1 MSGRWRRRLK
11 AGLGR
16 GARAGV
22 RESVQPCSNLFQAAE
37 RAPVPASE
45 CGLDQVSADCLLIS
59 RTPTT
64 GELDSFSRL
73 PRTPSS
79 TCTPP
84 HSSRSPNNSMKT
96 VALLSG
102 GKDSVYNLL
111 HCVANGH
118 EPVAVA
124 SLGPPAGKD
133 ELDSFM
139 YQTVGHSGL
148 ATIAQALDL
157 PFFSRAI
164 KGTAVN
170 VGGEYGTREGKEKG
184 KQKENDGDETEDLY
198 ELLKEVKEAMPLVQG
213 VSVGAILSNYQRVRV
228 EHVCARLGL
237 TPLAYLWERSQPELL
252 REMVEAGMESV
263 LVKVAGAGLQVEHLG
278 KSLKDMEPTLH
289 RLNKRYELHVCGEGG
304 EYETFTLDCPLFKR
318 HVNLD
323 KYTLHVSDPSPFST
337 VAHLHL
343 DSLSLGPPKPD
354 VPVQDTF
361 DELRERVKRELTE
374 DGWLDFGEVL
384 ASPDKRGE
392 EVSIEDEVRS
402 CFEELQAI
410 LDSHNTSLLSLA
422 HLTVLLS
429 PSAETMSLFPRINA
443 VYASYFG
450 SSPPTRACVAVPG
463 RGNWRVKLEGV
474 AKIVQD
480 GAREERKALHVQSL
494 SYWAPAN
501 IGPYSQSVKTGG
513 RLYVA
518 GQIPLIPPSLTLPP
532 CPSSSTSSDAD
543 SSDISSH
550 LSLALQHL
558 HRIIRSSASPSPQTH
573 FTSSTMQARASHGV
587 CWFAPTSSSDL
598 EWRRRVAA
606 ARAVWEAS
614 EEAYLLAEDAEYD
627 GEEEERVRTA
637 PFLAVEAAALPRGA
651 EVEWVAE
658 WDVPQM
664 LQEDE
669 DNDDE
674 QDRSGGFGKD
684 ETWVRSTTVSNQ
696 SGRLVSYQCSQ
707 APPRSNLVTL
717 ILAAHKSESGA
728 HPLPSVDTSAIHS
741 LKVFYRSSRLS
752 RSEAER
758 LAFSLCGLDSASSQ
772 NPALSFIPVG
782 RIATGGAVEEQW
794 DVGVVGV
801 AARARA

>member
-22 RESVQPCSNLFQAAE
+22 RESE
-37 RAPVPASE
+37 
-45 CGLDQVSADCLLIS
+45 
-59 RTPTT
+59 
-64 GELDSFSRL
+64 
-73 PRTPSS
+73 TPSS

>member
-1 MSGRWRRRLK
+1 
-11 AGLGR
+11 
-16 GARAGV
+16 
-22 RESVQPCSNLFQAAE
+22 
-37 RAPVPASE
+37 
-45 CGLDQVSADCLLIS
+45 
-59 RTPTT
+59 
-64 GELDSFSRL
+64 
-73 PRTPSS
+73 
-79 TCTPP
+79 
-84 HSSRSPNNSMKT
+84 MKT

-148 ATIAQALDL
+148 ATLAQALDL

-170 VGGEYGTREGKEKG
+170 VGGEYGTREGKDKG

-198 ELLKEVKEAMPLVQG
+198 ELLKEVKEAMPSVQG
-213 VSVGAILSNYQRVRV
+213 VSVGAIFSNYQRVRV

-278 KSLKDMEPTLH
+278 KSLKEMEPTLH

-318 HVNLD
+318 RVNLD

-354 VPVQDTF
+354 VPAQETF
-361 DELRERVKRELTE
+361 EELRERVKREVKLGVPGIWEEASFRWKAEGRKAYEAVKAQEEASDEAAADGGVRDEEGGKGVPSSNLTE
-374 DGWLDFGEVL
+374 DGWLYFGEVL
-384 ASPDKRGE
+384 AAQDKRGE
-392 EVSIEDEVRS
+392 EISIEEEVRS
-402 CFEELQAI
+402 CFAALQA
-410 LDSHNTSLLSLA
+410 LLNSHNTSLLSLA

-429 PSAETMSLFPRINA
+429 PSADTMALFPRINA
-443 VYASYFG
+443 VYSTYFG

-474 AKIVQD
+474 AKVAQSNV
-480 GAREERKALHVQSL
+480 REERKALHVQSL

-513 RLYVA
+513 RLFVA
-518 GQIPLIPPSLTLPP
+518 GQIPLIPASLTLPP
-532 CPSSSTSSDAD
+532 SPSSSSSSTADA
-543 SSDISSH
+543 SDISSH
-550 LSLALQHL
+550 LSLSLQHL
-558 HRIIRSSASPSPQTH
+558 HRIIRSSAPPSPQTH
-573 FTSSTMQARASHGV
+573 FTSSSIQARASHGV
-587 CWFAPTSSSDL
+587 CWFAPTSSSEI

-614 EEAYLLAEDAEYD
+614 EKTYLLVEDAEYD
-627 GEEEERVRTA
+627 GEDEERVRTA
-637 PFLAVEAAALPRGA
+637 PFLAVEAAALPRNA

-658 WDVPQM
+658 WDVPEM
-664 LQEDE
+664 LQDDEDDEEDE
-669 DNDDE
+669 
-674 QDRSGGFGKD
+674 RSGFGED

-696 SGRLVSYQCSQ
+696 SGRFVSYQCSQ
-707 APPRSNLVTL
+707 APPRSKLVTFV
-717 ILAAHKSESGA
+717 LAAHKGESDT
-728 HPLPSVDTSAIHS
+728 HPLPSVDSSAIHS
-741 LKVFYRSSRLS
+741 LKVFYQSSRLS
-752 RSEAER
+752 QSEAER
-758 LAFSLCGLDSASSQ
+758 LASSLCGLNSSSSQ
-772 NPALSFIPVG
+772 RPALSFVPVG

-794 DVGVVGV
+794 DVGIVGV

>member
-1 MSGRWRRRLK
+1 
-11 AGLGR
+11 
-16 GARAGV
+16 
-22 RESVQPCSNLFQAAE
+22 
-37 RAPVPASE
+37 
-45 CGLDQVSADCLLIS
+45 
-59 RTPTT
+59 
-64 GELDSFSRL
+64 
-73 PRTPSS
+73 
-79 TCTPP
+79 
-84 HSSRSPNNSMKT
+84 MKT

-148 ATIAQALDL
+148 ATLAQALDL

-170 VGGEYGTREGKEKG
+170 VGGEYGTREGKDKG

-198 ELLKEVKEAMPLVQG
+198 ELLKEVKEAMPSVRG

-252 REMVEAGMESV
+252 REMAEAGMESV

-278 KSLKDMEPTLH
+278 KSLKEMEPTLH

-318 HVNLD
+318 RVNLD
-323 KYTLHVSDPSPFST
+323 KNTLHISDPSPFST

-354 VPVQDTF
+354 VPAHETF
-361 DELRERVKRELTE
+361 DELRERVKREVKLGVPDVWEEGSLRWKEEGRKAYEAVATAEASEEAAADGDVRDEEEEQGGPTAKLTE
-374 DGWLDFGEVL
+374 DGWLYFGEVL
-384 ASPDKRGE
+384 ATRDKRGE
-392 EVSIEDEVRS
+392 EIAIEAEVRR
-402 CFEELQAI
+402 CFEALQAL

-443 VYASYFG
+443 VYATYFG

-474 AKIVQD
+474 AKIARGD
-480 GAREERKALHVQSL
+480 AREERKALHVQSL

-501 IGPYSQSVKTGG
+501 IGPYSQSVKTAG
-513 RLYVA
+513 RLFVA

-532 CPSSSTSSDAD
+532 APSFSGSSTSD

-550 LSLALQHL
+550 LALALQHL
-558 HRIIRSSASPSPQTH
+558 HRIIRSSASPSPQIH
-573 FTSSTMQARASHGV
+573 FTSSTIQARASHGV

-606 ARAVWEAS
+606 TRAVWEAS
-614 EEAYLLAEDAEYD
+614 EKAYLLADDAEYD
-627 GEEEERVRTA
+627 GEYEERMRIA
-637 PFLAVEAAALPRGA
+637 PFLAVEAAALPRDA
-651 EVEWVAE
+651 EFEWVAE
-658 WDVPQM
+658 WDVPEM
-664 LQEDE
+664 LQDDE
-669 DNDDE
+669 DDE
-674 QDRSGGFGKD
+674 EEGIGGFGEH

-696 SGRLVSYQCSQ
+696 SGRPVSYHCSQ
-707 APPRSNLVTL
+707 APPRSKLVTF
-717 ILAAHKSESGA
+717 ILAAHKGESAA

-741 LKVFYRSSRLS
+741 LKIFYRSSRLS
-752 RSEAER
+752 RSEVER
-758 LAFSLCGLDSASSQ
+758 LASSLCGLDLSSAPK
-772 NPALSFIPVG
+772 PARSFVPVG
-782 RIATGGAVEEQW
+782 RIAIGGAAEEQW
-794 DVGVVGV
+794 DVGVIGV
-801 AARARA
+801 AARERA